1 MKKHES
7 RKRLRAL
14 WRTLAVILVL
24 VAAVPYLVPL
34 SAHRAAA
41 GPLPFENSAFE
52 EVNGFS
58 FHYRAY
64 RPDDG
69 LIRGSCCWFMAWPD
83 RPTHLRPPRRA

>member
-1 MKKHES
+1 MKKHET

-64 RPDDG
+64 RPTTD
-69 LIRGSCCWFMAWPD
+69 SY
-83 RPTHLRPPRRA
+83 